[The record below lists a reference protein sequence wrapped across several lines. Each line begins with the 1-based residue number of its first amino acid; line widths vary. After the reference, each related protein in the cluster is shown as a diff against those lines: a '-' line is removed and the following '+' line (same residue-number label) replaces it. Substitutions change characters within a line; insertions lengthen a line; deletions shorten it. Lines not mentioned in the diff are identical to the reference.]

1 MFKKPAMG
9 GELRFDRRQVLSL
22 GAGAALTSMVGGWAR
37 AAIDA
42 TAVTPVVKTSNGP
55 IVGYVTDGIKLFA
68 ACATARRRWARCASC
83 RRENRILGRVR
94 QHACIISTPR
104 CS

>member
-9 GELRFDRRQVLSL
+9 GELRFDRRQILSL

-55 IVGYVTDGIKLFA
+55 IVGYVTDGIQTFRGVRYGA
-68 ACATARRRWARCASC
+68 PP
-83 RRENRILGRVR
+83 LGALRFMP
-94 QHACIISTPR
+94 PR
-104 CS
+104 KPDP